1 MTPAAYVLDVETV
14 PEGLE
19 FGAPIELPECYRLT
33 AESREEGLD
42 HYLRRALHPRRC
54 QVVAAAVAPLPGG
67 TVEFKT
73 GPEVEI
79 LEWLETIVAPG
90 RGAPTLLAWN
100 GPGFDY
106 PVLRAR
112 ALVHGLH
119 RLAPV
124 FAPQVWGGHG
134 IRYPE
139 RLLDLMRFAP
149 ECLPGRRV
157 SKAAACDA
165 WRIDLETPPGSTV
178 PALWSRGDLDTI
190 EAHVVEDVVV
200 ERQLARLWRVAQIL
214 GVS

>member
-1 MTPAAYVLDVETV
+1 M
-14 PEGLE
+14 
-19 FGAPIELPECYRLT
+19 
-33 AESREEGLD
+33 
-42 HYLRRALHPRRC
+42 
-54 QVVAAAVAPLPGG
+54 G

-79 LEWLETIVAPG
+79 LGWLETIVAPP
-90 RGAPTLLAWN
+90 RNVPTLLAWN

-106 PVLRAR
+106 PTIRAR
-112 ALVHGLH
+112 ALVHERH
-119 RLAPV
+119 RLAAAL
-124 FAPQVWGGHG
+124 APRLWSGQGL
-134 IRYPE
+134 RYSE

-165 WRIDLETPPGSTV
+165 WGIDLETPPGSTV